1 MSIAIFVVFW
11 FNKLYEQHMEGGS
24 MEKHDPA
31 VNKKRVRSDRLI
43 GFRIP
48 LDDFIKLNSLLG
60 QEKVSISRYMRNLLK
75 DDLQRTSSRS
85 PQEP

>member
-1 MSIAIFVVFW
+1 
-11 FNKLYEQHMEGGS
+11 

-31 VNKKRVRSDRLI
+31 VKKKRVRSDRLI

-48 LDDFIKLNSLLG
+48 FDDFIKLNSLLG
-60 QEKVSISRYMRNLLK
+60 KEKISISRYMRNLLK
-75 DDLQRTSSRS
+75 DDLQRTGSRS

>member
-1 MSIAIFVVFW
+1 
-11 FNKLYEQHMEGGS
+11 

-31 VNKKRVRSDRLI
+31 DKKKRVRSDRLI

-60 QEKVSISRYMRNLLK
+60 HEKTSISRYMRNLLK
-75 DDLQRTSSRS
+75 DDLQRTGSRS
-85 PQEP
+85 SQES